1 MKNYEELTRIGRLHR
16 LRRLA
21 ELALKEYG
29 FSNAKLTFLHY
40 EGNIIFRVDTL
51 KTPPVKRERNIFL
64 ENRYIM
70 RILTTKNFKGAESE
84 LIFLDAMRK
93 ANLPV
98 PEPVPM
104 QDGKLLKT
112 INTPDIPDGKIISL
126 MRWIDGRKLLTGFR
140 AAYFRLLGEMMA
152 QLHQFSASWQ
162 PPEEFERPIWDWEGQ
177 LGGRYFDDPI
187 EELVDSMPKR
197 FQEPFKIVS
206 GRAREVM
213 QELGQGSDAYGLIHS
228 DLYPENVL
236 FKAGEILP
244 IDFEDCGYGYWIWD
258 LVVPLSVSPWTAE
271 WGQMRDALLDGY
283 LKIRT
288 LPAVQLKHLDL
299 FTATHCA
306 TMVLWASIFIKNDPT
321 MQLEHEKWRDR
332 EGSKLLRYFEHGRG
346 Y

>member
-1 MKNYEELTRIGRLHR
+1 MKNYEELTRIGRLRR

-21 ELALKEYG
+21 EMALREYG

-40 EGNIIFRVDTL
+40 EGNLIFRVDTL
-51 KTPPVKRERNIFL
+51 EGFQGHHEKDIYL
-64 ENRYIM
+64 ENRYVM
-70 RILTTKNFKGAESE
+70 RILTTSNFEGVESE
-84 LIFLDAMRK
+84 MTFLDAMRK

-104 QDGKLLKT
+104 LDGKLLKT
-112 INTPDIPDGKIISL
+112 ITTPDVPNGKIVSL
-126 MRWIDGRKLLTGFR
+126 MRWIDGRKLTKGFHP
-140 AAYFRLLGEMMA
+140 AHFKLLGQMMA
-152 QLHQFSASWQ
+152 RLHQFSANWQ
-162 PPEEFERPIWDWEGQ
+162 PPGEFERPIWDWEGQ

-197 FQEPFKIVS
+197 FQEPFKIIS

-258 LVVPLSVSPWTAE
+258 LAVPLSVSPWTAE
-271 WGQMRDALLDGY
+271 WIHMRDALLDGY

-288 LPAVQLKHLDL
+288 LPDVQLKHLDL
-299 FTATHCA
+299 FTATNCA
-306 TMVLWASIFIKNDPT
+306 TMVLWASMFIKNDPA

-332 EGSKLLRYFEHGRG
+332 EGSKLVRYFEHGRG

>member
-1 MKNYEELTRIGRLHR
+1 MKNYEELTRIGRLRR

-40 EGNIIFRVDTL
+40 EGNVIFRVDTL
-51 KTPPVKRERNIFL
+51 ETPPVKRERNIFL
-64 ENRYIM
+64 ESRYVM
-70 RILTTKNFKGAESE
+70 RILTTRNFEGVESE
-84 LIFLDAMRK
+84 MLFLNAMRK
-93 ANLPV
+93 ANLSV

-104 QDGKLLKT
+104 LDGKLLKT
-112 INTPDIPDGKIISL
+112 ITTPGVPEGKIISL
-126 MRWIDGRKLLTGFR
+126 MRWMDGRKLSKGFHP
-140 AAYFRLLGEMMA
+140 AHFRLLGQMMA

-162 PPEEFERPIWDWEGQ
+162 PPGEFERPIWDWEGQ
-177 LGGRYFDDPI
+177 LGCRYFDDPI

-213 QELGQGSDAYGLIHS
+213 QDLGQGSDSYGLIHS

-236 FKAGEILP
+236 FKAGEIYP

-258 LVVPLSVSPWTAE
+258 LAVPLSVSPWTTD
-271 WGQMRDALLDGY
+271 WNHMRDALLDGY

-288 LPAVQLKHLDL
+288 LPEVQLKHLDL

-306 TMVLWASIFIKNDPT
+306 TMVLWASMFIKNDPA
-321 MQLEHEKWRDR
+321 MQLEHEEWRDR